1 MDSKKTFLFKIL
13 IWISG
18 YLGYI
23 PFILVGGFSYFYLKD
38 EELQGTTKKTL
49 WVVLSFLCLEVIM
62 SIVSSIVSMANGN
75 FMALQ
80 NIESIINIVRIV
92 IFIAFACLDLFSK
105 SNKKMNKDDEE
116 DNLDLDD
123 LK

>member
-23 PFILVGGFSYFYLKD
+23 PFILVGGFSYFYLKN
-38 EELQGTTKKTL
+38 EELQKTTRKTL
-49 WVVLSFLCLEVIM
+49 WVVLSFLCLDIIM
-62 SIVSSIVSMANGN
+62 RIVSAIISIANGN
-75 FMALQ
+75 FIVLQ
-80 NIESIINIVRIV
+80 KFESILDIVRII
-92 IFIAFACLDLFSK
+92 IFIVFACLDLFLK
-105 SNKKMNKDDEE
+105 SNDKINSDDD
-116 DNLDLDD
+116 DNLDLND